1 MYADFLILCSI
12 GGFIHMAKS
21 LQKLNLNSAFLFAAA
36 LADPETCRL
45 VLEILLGRKI
55 PKVNVKSENTLLFN
69 PEAKCVRLDIHAT
82 DDMEVHYNLEA
93 QNVDEHNLPKR
104 CRYYQSEMDMTSL
117 QPGQDYNDLK
127 EAYVIFI
134 CTFDPFGQGL
144 CQYTFE
150 RMCKENGESL
160 GDESKIII
168 FNTKGNDKTYISE
181 EIKHFLEYFE
191 NSTDE
196 YVSSIEDEAIIELH
210 ERVTKLKESRELEA
224 GYMKLEELINS
235 REKMTKI
242 SSAKKYIIEALK
254 LKEFISEELINIIE
268 SEHDLDRLNKWFTLS
283 ITAESQ
289 EEFISK
295 M

>member
-1 MYADFLILCSI
+1 
-12 GGFIHMAKS
+12 MAKS

-36 LADPETCRL
+36 LSDPETCKL
-45 VLEILLGRKI
+45 VIGILLGRKVY
-55 PKVNVKSENTLLFN
+55 KVNVKSENTLIFN
-69 PEAKCVRLDIHAT
+69 PETKCVRLDIHAT
-82 DDMEVHYNLEA
+82 DELEVHYNLEA
-93 QNVDEHNLPKR
+93 QNLDEHNLPKR

-117 QPGQDYNDLK
+117 KPGQDYNDLK
-127 EAYVIFI
+127 EAFVIFI
-134 CTFDPFGQGL
+134 CTFDPFGYGL
-144 CQYTFE
+144 CRYTFE
-150 RMCKENGESL
+150 RTCKENGESL
-160 GDESKIII
+160 GDESRIII
-168 FNTKGNDKTYISE
+168 FNTKGNDTACISE
-181 EIKHFLEYFE
+181 EIKHFLGYFE

-196 YVSSIEDEAIIELH
+196 YVSNIEDEVIIELH

-242 SSAKKYIIEALK
+242 SNTQQHIEEVLK
-254 LKEFISEELINIIE
+254 LKGLLTEDICLKIE